1 MPASA
6 IPIEIKSASAPPT
19 RGRSVRRLLRD
30 RLALLTMAVLL
41 TMTLVCLFGPPI
53 VEGVFKVDPNRIHID
68 EQFAPPGAAHILG
81 TDQYGRD
88 QLIRL
93 LVGGQVSLA
102 IAYSASIISIVIGLT
117 VGLLA
122 GDYGGLI
129 EGFGPWFVHTVCLAP
144 TDIFPLVA

>member
-30 RLALLTMAVLL
+30 RLTLLTLAVLL

-81 TDQYGRD
+81 TDQYGCD
-88 QLIRL
+88 QLIRV
-93 LVGGQVSLA
+93 LVGRDGSLA
-102 IAYSASIISIVIGLT
+102 VAYSGSVISIVIR
-117 VGLLA
+117 LA
-122 GDYGGLI
+122 LCLVPSHDGDWI
-129 EGFGPWFVHTVCLAP
+129 SAPAVFIVRSPPCLP
-144 TDIFPLVA
+144 P